1 MTKEAEGTGL
11 VENDRFN
18 HSNNTGGNFCLQ
30 WSEGELEALEIVN
43 ICISAAGVL
52 ACAVAITFILVS
64 KGYKKFVHRLTL
76 YLIVAVQFDGV
87 VSILQAVPVYY
98 TGAVVATREG
108 LKGLCAAAGFLSNV
122 ADWLE
127 LLVICWIVLYL
138 AVVLVFKCSANT
150 IRRKREIC
158 GLTVILV
165 LPFLLN
171 WVPFVEN
178 LYGLSGGDCWMKPS
192 VRNYCDYDDVGL
204 IFMFLLSY
212 IPFLFAC
219 LITLVSLGT
228 IAIVM
233 CKRALQQEQGLHQP
247 SVHRQGLKEVLP
259 LLLYPLSYFLLWIGE
274 VTVRLCDVTHGKT
287 LHYPL
292 ILTHDIISV
301 IIILFVPLVFLLH
314 ASVRLCKMKQGRLS
328 TMNTTTSFHVP
339 NEFPDEEDNALIIK
353 GQGTIQVQGY
363 KSVLEGSV
371 P

>member
-1 MTKEAEGTGL
+1 MTKEAEGAGL

-52 ACAVAITFILVS
+52 ASAVAIIFILVS

-150 IRRKREIC
+150 IRRKHEIC

-171 WVPFVEN
+171 WVPFLKN
-178 LYGLSGGDCWMKPS
+178 LYGLSGGNCWMKPS
-192 VRNYCDYDDVGL
+192 VRNYRDYDDVGF
-204 IFMFLLSY
+204 IFLFSTFLWSFPFSLLDYTDPIRHHSNCYVQESFATRTRVASAFSSSTRSEGGATIASLPTQLLSTLDRRSNGLELYEMGGGCSNSPFGLQKIY
-212 IPFLFAC
+212 IHCFNCTF
-219 LITLVSLGT
+219 
-228 IAIVM
+228 
-233 CKRALQQEQGLHQP
+233 
-247 SVHRQGLKEVLP
+247 
-259 LLLYPLSYFLLWIGE
+259 
-274 VTVRLCDVTHGKT
+274 
-287 LHYPL
+287 
-292 ILTHDIISV
+292 
-301 IIILFVPLVFLLH
+301 
-314 ASVRLCKMKQGRLS
+314 
-328 TMNTTTSFHVP
+328 
-339 NEFPDEEDNALIIK
+339 
-353 GQGTIQVQGY
+353 
-363 KSVLEGSV
+363 
-371 P
+371 